1 MILIVTNSQDKTI
14 DYFLKA
20 VSKKH
25 FRFNTDNFLI
35 DYDYDFSKEWYIRNK
50 KDNILLNHKKI
61 SGIYYRRPVL
71 PFVDI
76 QNINDDLLKQL
87 QNEAYDIYDSFINS
101 IDTKYLN
108 SKYSMIKA
116 ENKLIQLKVAESIGF
131 SIPRSIITNDEN
143 SLKKFINPDK
153 EYCIKP
159 LYLSFFELHGNN
171 YIPYTAIIRKSDYD
185 LITNYP
191 VLIQE
196 YVDKKYELRL
206 TCIGDKVFPVK
217 ILSQLNDNTKI
228 DWRVDNCSAVEYEK
242 MSIDNNLKDMCLSL
256 LAYFDLNFACI
267 DLIVSNNNRIFF
279 LDLNPNGQWAWL
291 DEILKLGIAEQIER
305 YFL

>member
-1 MILIVTNSQDKTI
+1 
-14 DYFLKA
+14 
-20 VSKKH
+20 
-25 FRFNTDNFLI
+25 
-35 DYDYDFSKEWYIRNK
+35 
-50 KDNILLNHKKI
+50 
-61 SGIYYRRPVL
+61 
-71 PFVDI
+71 
-76 QNINDDLLKQL
+76 
-87 QNEAYDIYDSFINS
+87 
-101 IDTKYLN
+101 
-108 SKYSMIKA
+108 
-116 ENKLIQLKVAESIGF
+116 
-131 SIPRSIITNDEN
+131 
-143 SLKKFINPDK
+143 
-153 EYCIKP
+153 
-159 LYLSFFELHGNN
+159 LYLSFFELYGNN

-196 YVDKKYELRL
+196 DVDKKHELRL

-228 DWRVDNCSAVEYEK
+228 DRRVDNCSAVEYEK

-267 DLIVSNNNRIFF
+267 DLIVGNNNRIFF

>member
-14 DYFLKA
+14 DYFLKV

-35 DYDYDFSKEWYIRNK
+35 DYDFSKGWYIRNK
-50 KDNILLNHKKI
+50 RDNILLNHKKI

-116 ENKLIQLKVAESIGF
+116 E
-131 SIPRSIITNDEN
+131 
-143 SLKKFINPDK
+143 IN
-153 EYCIKP
+153 
-159 LYLSFFELHGNN
+159 
-171 YIPYTAIIRKSDYD
+171 
-185 LITNYP
+185 
-191 VLIQE
+191 
-196 YVDKKYELRL
+196 
-206 TCIGDKVFPVK
+206 
-217 ILSQLNDNTKI
+217 
-228 DWRVDNCSAVEYEK
+228 
-242 MSIDNNLKDMCLSL
+242 
-256 LAYFDLNFACI
+256 
-267 DLIVSNNNRIFF
+267 
-279 LDLNPNGQWAWL
+279 
-291 DEILKLGIAEQIER
+291 
-305 YFL
+305 